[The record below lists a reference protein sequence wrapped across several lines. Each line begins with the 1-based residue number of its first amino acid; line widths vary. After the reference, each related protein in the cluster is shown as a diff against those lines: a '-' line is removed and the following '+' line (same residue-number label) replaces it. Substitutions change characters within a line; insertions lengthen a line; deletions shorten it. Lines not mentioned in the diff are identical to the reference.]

1 MFGWISKEERKQEL
15 LAEIRAEEE
24 NHQAELKA
32 AVETAKER
40 ERAKIAAE
48 EADRKVEAAKMK
60 ASDEPWVTIKGM
72 IHDPKKGIRIELDWN
87 DAFVKHLRNN
97 GYKGVG
103 DDAVIQRYIAVMA
116 KQVAED
122 MSEDQINEN
131 E

>member
-1 MFGWISKEERKQEL
+1 MFGWKNKEEQKQEL
-15 LAEIRAEEE
+15 LAEIRADEEKR
-24 NHQAELKA
+24 QAELNE

-40 ERAKIAAE
+40 ERAKIAALE
-48 EADRKVEAAKMK
+48 VEAAKMK

-72 IHDPKKGIRIELDWN
+72 IHDPEKGIKIELDWN

-97 GYKGVG
+97 GYTGAG

-122 MSEDQINEN
+122 MAEDQINEN